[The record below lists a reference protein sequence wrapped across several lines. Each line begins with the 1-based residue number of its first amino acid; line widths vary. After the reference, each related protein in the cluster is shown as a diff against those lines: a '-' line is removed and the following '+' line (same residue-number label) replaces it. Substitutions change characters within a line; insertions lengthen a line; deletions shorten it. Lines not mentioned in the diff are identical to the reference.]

1 MKELKKK
8 KKKKKK
14 DSVLK
19 DESIDERFMEVL

>member
-8 KKKKKK
+8 KKKKK
-14 DSVLK
+14 DGVLK